1 MGEEFG
7 EFRSD
12 VPEELPE
19 NSGNDENEVSAKAA
33 FSRIGWILAIGSVL
47 FIGIQYGA
55 ILLYR
60 RVVPADKI
68 DMNAMIIVELIPTYL
83 FTMPLIIYL
92 LGTLPG
98 ILPQKRKMT
107 VMQFFGAMASCFGI
121 MITCNLAGILLTG
134 IIGRIL
140 GRGVEN
146 QVEILLSDLNPLV
159 ALLAV
164 SVAAPVMEELVFRKM
179 LISRVLPYGEGIAIL
194 LSGLMFGLFHGNL
207 NQFGYTVGL
216 GLFLGFVYIR
226 TGKIGI
232 TIALHSIINFSSSVL
247 GAYVIKEFYT
257 PQLQH
262 LIANRQSSE
271 LMVYLAENMGK
282 FLMFFAYLAVEYGLA
297 LAGVIVVIVWL
308 CLGRFRLVPG
318 KLGRGKAGR
327 LAFGNAGMILFCVFW
342 IGMIITQLF
351 GIR

>member
-1 MGEEFG
+1 MGEEFE

-12 VPEELPE
+12 IPEEVPE
-19 NSGNDENEVSAKAA
+19 NSGNDENEASAKAA

-68 DMNAMIIVELIPTYL
+68 DANAMLIAELIPTYL

-107 VMQFFGAMASCFGI
+107 VSQFLGAVISCIGI
-121 MITCNLAGILLTG
+121 MVTCNLAGIFLAG
-134 IIGRIL
+134 SIGWIL

-146 QVEILLSDLNPLV
+146 HAEILLSDLKPLV
-159 ALLAV
+159 AFLML

-179 LISRVLPYGEGIAIL
+179 LISRVLPYGEGIAVL

-207 NQFGYTVGL
+207 NQFVYTVGL

-226 TGKIGI
+226 TGKIWI
-232 TIALHSIINFSSSVL
+232 TIALHGIVNFKSSVP
-247 GAYVIKEFYT
+247 GVYVMKQYYA
-257 PQLQH
+257 LQQAP
-262 LIANRQSSE
+262 IANMQSSE
-271 LMVYLAENMGK
+271 LMAYLAESRRK
-282 FLMFFAYLAVEYGLA
+282 VLMIFAYLDLEYGLA
-297 LAGVIVVIVWL
+297 LGGVILVIAGL
-308 CLGRFRLVPG
+308 CLGWFRLVPG
-318 KLGRGKAGR
+318 NLGSGKAGR